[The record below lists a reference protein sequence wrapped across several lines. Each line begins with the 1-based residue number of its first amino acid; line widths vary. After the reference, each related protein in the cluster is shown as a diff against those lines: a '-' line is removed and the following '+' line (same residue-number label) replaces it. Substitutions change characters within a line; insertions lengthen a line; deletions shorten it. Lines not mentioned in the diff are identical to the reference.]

1 METPVTPPMQFHTPK
16 HPRGRQ
22 ARHHEERG
30 YALLIAVFS
39 MLLLA
44 GLIASSSESGRARD
58 GIAEHAIVAP
68 ARAREVALAGIAESV
83 SWFRR
88 QTVQPVKVFAPALD
102 PSATPP
108 INETADPAIG
118 IVREYEITPGVWA
131 RYEVRI
137 GTPAESFSD
146 ADGDGIYTAGVD
158 AFSDANGNGKHD
170 AASGVRDIS
179 AERGQ
184 VGAGSVWVLE
194 SHGHLYTRPRADLP
208 LGDGPNRRTATHAV
222 ATEIR
227 RMTITPPTAAA
238 ICAQRG
244 YNVVIGSRARVRGNG
259 GAGVGYRSGTA
270 SPSFQSGSEVT
281 GSPSSTSV
289 PDFQFELTSVFGNN
303 LTSLKSMA
311 DMAVTDHS
319 ILPANL
325 GEYTLTVIEGDA
337 YFTKDRPLRGTGI
350 VIVTDDCFIE
360 EGSNSFFNGV
370 LWVQDDLIIEGP
382 CYLRGVCI
390 AGDRIE
396 VTGSGGDH
404 AEIEY
409 DGGLVSELMT
419 RMGGYRGSKAIHRRG
434 ADASLT
440 QGRAP

>member
-1 METPVTPPMQFHTPK
+1 MQTPLDPTLTR
-16 HPRGRQ
+16 RGRSRQ
-22 ARHHEERG
+22 DGG
-30 YALLIAVFS
+30 YALLVAVFS

-44 GLIASSSESGRARD
+44 GLIAASSESGRARA
-58 GIAEHAIVAP
+58 GISEHAVVGP

-88 QTVQPVKVFAPALD
+88 QTVQPVKTFAPQLD
-102 PSATPP
+102 LAATPP
-108 INETADPAIG
+108 INETADPG
-118 IVREYEITPGVWA
+118 VGLVREYEITPGVWA

-137 GTPAESFSD
+137 GTPAESFTDSD
-146 ADGDGIYTAGVD
+146 ADGIYTDGIDAFVD
-158 AFSDANGNGKHD
+158 ANSNGKYD
-170 AASGVRDIS
+170 VATGVRDVS
-179 AERGQ
+179 TERGQ
-184 VGAGSVWVLE
+184 VGAGSVWQLE
-194 SHGHLYTRPRADLP
+194 AHGHIYQRPRAGLA
-208 LGDGPNRRTATHAV
+208 LGQGENRRIATHSV

-238 ICAQRG
+238 LCARRG
-244 YNVVIGSRARVRGNG
+244 YNVIIGSRARIRGNG
-259 GAGVGYRSGTA
+259 GAGVGYREGTA
-270 SPSFQSGSEVT
+270 SPSFLSGSEVS

-311 DMAVTDHS
+311 DNAVSDHS
-319 ILPANL
+319 VLPANL

-360 EGSNSFFNGV
+360 AGSNSFFNGV
-370 LWVQDDLIIEGP
+370 LWVQDDLIIDGP
-382 CYLRGVCI
+382 CYIRGVCI

-396 VTGSGGDH
+396 VTGTGGDH
-404 AEIEY
+404 AEVEY

-419 RMGGYRGSKAIHRRG
+419 RMGGYRASKAIFRRG
-434 ADASLT
+434 HDTLLT
-440 QGRAP
+440 EGRAP